1 MNTDPN
7 KLSGNQGI
15 FSALSSNTTLD
26 FNVSPQDLLKYFQ
39 NSGITTA
46 GTTTTWDTVDFKY
59 ENPNLISVC
68 KSHSQSFPLCYVVP
82 RATDLLEID
91 VLNELY
97 KDLGMLPVFVALDT
111 KKYYQYTFGVQSWI
125 EVTVDESGVVVP
137 VLSTD
142 GYHNVDLANQF
153 KEEIK
158 NLQLTPEQHQ
168 KLEGFLKHIKVFK
181 PVKHQDQDYDKASK
195 TPDPKADIG
204 ELSIKTK

>member
-46 GTTTTWDTVDFKY
+46 TTTWNTD
-59 ENPNLISVC
+59 SVEYSEALTPVY
-68 KSHSQSFPLCYVVP
+68 KSKDQFFPVCYVVS
-82 RATDLLEID
+82 RATDLLKLN
-91 VLNELY
+91 VLDGLY
-97 KDLGMLPVFVALDT
+97 KDLGKLPVFVALDT
-111 KKYYQYTFGVQSWI
+111 KKYYQYTFSIQSWI
-125 EVTVDESGVVVP
+125 EVVVDEHGAVIP
-137 VLSTD
+137 VISTD

-158 NLQLTPEQHQ
+158 NLQLTPEQQQ